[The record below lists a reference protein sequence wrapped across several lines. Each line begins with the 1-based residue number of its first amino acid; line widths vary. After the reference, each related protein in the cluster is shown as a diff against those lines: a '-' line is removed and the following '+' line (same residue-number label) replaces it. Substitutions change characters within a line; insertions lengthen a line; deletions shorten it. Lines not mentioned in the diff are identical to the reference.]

1 MKILSRLY
9 ELIGFARSVP
19 GSCALSPAK
28 GVWLSVLIAFALS
41 SVSLLERPSAAESP
55 KSEKPMAARIDA
67 LIPYL
72 ETYIANGMTAFD
84 VPGLAIGIVTG
95 DQLVYGKGFRVRK
108 KGGAPVDSRTVFQ
121 IGSATKGFLATTMA
135 IAVDRGRFRWDDRV
149 VDLDPEFQ
157 LKDPWVTREFR
168 MFDVIA
174 QRSGLPPY
182 ANDMLSELGLDE
194 VGLIRSLR
202 HVDPVS
208 SFRSTFA
215 YTNITHLEAGRVV
228 AQLEGAPDWEAV
240 LRKDIFE
247 PLGMTE
253 SSVTAEAIEAAANH
267 AQGHR
272 WSPEGTVEVPFTP
285 LFPYLYAGA
294 GAINSTVEDMARW
307 IRLQLGNGSFEGK
320 RIVSPENLAV
330 TRMARV
336 ALNDKLVYAM
346 GWVIQITPKGVVVWH
361 NGGTPS
367 FGSYVG
373 VELDKRIGVVV
384 LTNETNV
391 GFPDAI
397 GAWVLDRLLGNP
409 DVDHVAERLKLARAG
424 AEKDTELW
432 TRPANPRPPPPLAP
446 LAGSFSHPAVGKA
459 AVKQDGDALVMEL
472 TTGATLKLDPWDG
485 DIFTATLVPQG
496 RFAALAE
503 NLGPD
508 PTAFAQFQMDATGK
522 LDVLR
527 LTANDGQTYEFRR
540 E

>member
-1 MKILSRLY
+1 MMSAPAQNTLVRRATRSALTITLRLPIAAALAALTLS
-9 ELIGFARSVP
+9 GP
-19 GSCALSPAK
+19 
-28 GVWLSVLIAFALS
+28 S
-41 SVSLLERPSAAESP
+41 SVAEAA
-55 KSEKPMAARIDA
+55 KSDPAMKARIQG
-67 LIPYL
+67 LIPDL
-72 ETYIANGMTAFD
+72 EAYIASGMTAFD
-84 VPGLAIGIVTG
+84 NPGLGIGIVAG
-95 DQLVYGKGFRVRK
+95 DELVYAEGFGVRK
-108 KGGAPVDSRTVFQ
+108 RGGEPVDTRTVFQ

-135 IAVDRGRFRWDDRV
+135 IAVDRGKFRWDDRI

-157 LKDPWVTREFR
+157 LKDAWVTREFR
-168 MFDVIA
+168 MFDVLA

-182 ANDMLSELGLDE
+182 VNDMLSELGLDE
-194 VGLIRSLR
+194 TGLIRSLR
-202 HVDPVS
+202 YVEPVS

-228 AQLEGAPDWEAV
+228 AKLEGASDWEAV
-240 LRKDIFE
+240 LRRDIFE

-253 SSVTAEAIEAAANH
+253 SSTTAEAIEAAANH

-272 WSPEGTVEVPFTP
+272 WSPDGTVEVPFTP
-285 LFPYLYAGA
+285 LFPYTYAGA

-307 IRLQLGNGSFEGK
+307 IRVQLGDGSFEGK

-336 ALNDKLVYAM
+336 SVNDKTAYAM
-346 GWVIQITPKGVVVWH
+346 GWVIQMTPNGVLVWH

-373 VELDKRIGVVV
+373 VELNKQIGVVV
-384 LTNETNV
+384 LTNEANV

-409 DVDHVAERLKLARAG
+409 AVDHVAERLKLAEAG
-424 AEKDTELW
+424 AEKDAKLW
-432 TRPANPRPPPPLAP
+432 VKPAIPRPSPPLAP
-446 LAGSFSHPAVGKA
+446 LAGSFTHPAVGKA

-472 TTGATLKLDPWDG
+472 AAGAALKLDPWDG
-485 DIFTATLVPQG
+485 DIFTATLVPSG
-496 RFAALAE
+496 AFAGLAE
-503 NLGPD
+503 NVGPE
-508 PTAFAQFQMDATGK
+508 PTAFAQFQVDATGK
-522 LDVLR
+522 LNVLR

>member
-1 MKILSRLY
+1 MIFAPAMNALVPRDTRSASTVTRRLPIAAALAGLTLFGPAPAAQAVKPDAAT
-9 ELIGFARSVP
+9 EARVQ
-19 GSCALSPAK
+19 ALVSDLEAY
-28 GVWLSVLIAFALS
+28 IAS
-41 SVSLLERPSAAESP
+41 G
-55 KSEKPMAARIDA
+55 MAA
-67 LIPYL
+67 
-72 ETYIANGMTAFD
+72 FD
-84 VPGLAIGIVTG
+84 NPGLGIGIVAG
-95 DQLVYGKGFRVRK
+95 DKLVYADGFGVRK
-108 KGGAPVDSRTVFQ
+108 KGGEPVDTRTVFQ

-135 IAVDRGRFRWDDRV
+135 IAVDRGKFRWDDRI

-157 LKDPWVTREFR
+157 LKDAWVTREFR

-182 ANDMLSELGLDE
+182 VNDLLSLLGFDE
-194 VGLIRSLR
+194 AGLIRSLR
-202 HVDPVS
+202 YVDPVS

-228 AQLEGAPDWEAV
+228 AKLEGASDWEAV

-247 PLGMTE
+247 PLGMTD

-285 LFPYLYAGA
+285 LFPYSYAGA

-307 IRLQLGNGSFEGK
+307 VRMQLGDGSFEGK
-320 RIVSPENLAV
+320 RVVSPENLAV

-336 ALNDKLVYAM
+336 AVNDKAAYAM
-346 GWVIQITPKGVVVWH
+346 GWVIQMTPNGNIVWH

-373 VELDKRIGVVV
+373 MQLDQRVGVVV
-384 LTNETNV
+384 LTNEANV

-409 DVDHVAERLKLARAG
+409 DVDHVAERLKLAKAA
-424 AEKDTELW
+424 AEKDVKLW
-432 TRPANPRPPPPLAP
+432 ARPANPRPFPPLAP
-446 LAGSFSHPAVGKA
+446 LAGSFTHPAVGKA
-459 AVKQDGDALVMEL
+459 AVKQAGDALMMEL
-472 TTGATLKLDPWDG
+472 AAGAALKLDPWDG
-485 DIFTATLVPQG
+485 EIFTATLVPNG
-496 RFAALAE
+496 RFAAIAE
-503 NLGPD
+503 NLGPG

-527 LTANDGQTYEFRR
+527 LTADDGQTYEFRR

>member
-1 MKILSRLY
+1 MR
-9 ELIGFARSVP
+9 FAPARSALVGRATRAASAIALRLP
-19 GSCALSPAK
+19 IVAALAALALSGP
-28 GVWLSVLIAFALS
+28 S
-41 SVSLLERPSAAESP
+41 SAAAAAPSDAA
-55 KSEKPMAARIDA
+55 MAARIQA
-67 LIPYL
+67 LVPNL
-72 ETYIANGMTAFD
+72 EAYVASGMTAFD
-84 VPGLAIGIVTG
+84 DPGLSLGIVAG
-95 DQLVYGKGFRVRK
+95 DELVYAKGFGVRK
-108 KGGAPVDSRTVFQ
+108 KAGAPVDSRTVFQ

-168 MFDVIA
+168 MFDVLA

-272 WSPEGTVEVPFTP
+272 WSPEGTVAVPFTP

-307 IRLQLGNGSFEGK
+307 IRLQLGNGSFAGK

-336 ALNDKLVYAM
+336 ALNDKLAYAM
-346 GWVIQITPKGVVVWH
+346 GWVIQITPNGVVVWH

-373 VELDKRIGVVV
+373 VELDQRIGVVV

-424 AEKDTELW
+424 AEKDAKLW
-432 TRPANPRPPPPLAP
+432 ARPADPRPFPPLAP
-446 LAGSFSHPAVGKA
+446 LAGSFTHPAVGKA
-459 AVKQDGDALVMEL
+459 AVKQDGGALVMEL
-472 TTGATLKLDPWDG
+472 AAGAALRLDPWDG
-485 DIFTATLVPQG
+485 DIFPATLVPQG
-496 RFAALAE
+496 RFAPLAE
-503 NLGPD
+503 NLGPS
-508 PTAFAQFQMDATGK
+508 PTAFAQFQLDATGK

-527 LTANDGQTYEFRR
+527 LTADDGQTYAFTR